1 MNSENDAVSV
11 LLKQKES
18 LFEKVKEYLTCLGRI
33 NKAYKERV
41 VVQGAWEAIASE
53 LHFIEDAIYAISF
66 YHKEPTILDCGRGQ
80 IHKIKE
86 NRFFYGMCYSRF
98 FAIFYQ

>member
-66 YHKEPTILDCGRGQ
+66 YHKEPTILDCGR
-80 IHKIKE
+80 
-86 NRFFYGMCYSRF
+86 
-98 FAIFYQ
+98 